1 MQADILWGVLFLIV
15 GLGIIF
21 MPWEKKASAKVSMG
35 GLLLDKE
42 ARKVTVD
49 GRECLLRNLEFR
61 LLLMFVEKENHILS
75 RDEIKTSLWNETV
88 GVDNRVNNL
97 LSTLRK
103 ALKDFPEYQITL
115 EGEDRYVLSMPA
127 KVDSWF

>member
-1 MQADILWGVLFLIV
+1 
-15 GLGIIF
+15 
-21 MPWEKKASAKVSMG
+21 
-35 GLLLDKE
+35 LLLDKE
-42 ARKVTVD
+42 ARKVTID

-61 LLLMFVEKENHILS
+61 LLLMFVEKENHILG

-127 KVDSWF
+127 KVDS